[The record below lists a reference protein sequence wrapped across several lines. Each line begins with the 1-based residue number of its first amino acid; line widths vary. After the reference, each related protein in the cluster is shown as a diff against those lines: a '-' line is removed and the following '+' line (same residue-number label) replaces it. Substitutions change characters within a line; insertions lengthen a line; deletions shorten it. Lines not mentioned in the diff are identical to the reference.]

1 MPFQRACRCKIS
13 GTSPVE
19 QQPFLLIAPISGAKI
34 SPTKTPQLSLE
45 RTASSVLGFSRTI
58 AMHAISAAYYA
69 CTTAGCSGSAVTTA
83 QVLKNPVALF
93 LHDNNGVLIDLPA
106 VSNSGSAGVSGSLI
120 FGIGTQGN
128 NALSTAVIYSTDSS
142 GNFTTSYTPVGTVTP
157 ATLTSFIDSG
167 SNGLF
172 FRDAGIPIGTL
183 SAGFYCPPSPLS
195 LILLCHQIWQDVG
208 IA

>member
-1 MPFQRACRCKIS
+1 MQDIGHQPGGATAIPTDCTKIGGKNLTNENTSAQLGANGILGIGLFTNDCDACL
-13 GTSPVE
+13 V
-19 QQPFLLIAPISGAKI
+19 
-34 SPTKTPQLSLE
+34 
-45 RTASSVLGFSRTI
+45 
-58 AMHAISAAYYA
+58 HAISAAYYA